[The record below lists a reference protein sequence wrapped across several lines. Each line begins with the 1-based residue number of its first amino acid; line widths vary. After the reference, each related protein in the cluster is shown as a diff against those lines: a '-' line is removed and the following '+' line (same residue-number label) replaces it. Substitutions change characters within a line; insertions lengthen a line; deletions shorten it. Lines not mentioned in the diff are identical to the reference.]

1 MSRYSLVKLRIPLKN
16 IGSQTKG
23 EKVLQS
29 KGEEPRPF
37 AKVPK
42 FLLSAKEGL
51 FVDDQ
56 KVGFEA
62 ATL

>member
-1 MSRYSLVKLRIPLKN
+1 MSKHNLVKLWIPLKN

-23 EKVLQS
+23 AKVLKS
-29 KGEEPRPF
+29 RGEEPRPF
-37 AKVPK
+37 AKALK

-51 FVDDQ
+51 FIDDQ

-62 ATL
+62 AIL

>member
-1 MSRYSLVKLRIPLKN
+1 MSTYRLVKLWIPLKN
-16 IGSQTKG
+16 FGSQTKG
-23 EKVLQS
+23 EKVLKS
-29 KGEEPRPF
+29 RGEEPRPF

-42 FLLSAKEGL
+42 FLLSAKKG
-51 FVDDQ
+51 FFIDGQ

>member
-1 MSRYSLVKLRIPLKN
+1 MVKLWIPLKY

-23 EKVLQS
+23 EKVLKS
-29 KGEEPRPF
+29 RGEEPRSF

-42 FLLSAKEGL
+42 FLLSAEEDL
-51 FVDDQ
+51 FIDDQ